1 MENNMIESKTVAVRE
16 KQIGDTLCIIE
27 TAVSATAKE
36 SVHNKLKRLIT
47 DAAEHNHHQANV
59 A

>member
-1 MENNMIESKTVAVRE
+1 MKDMPKNTTISVRE

-36 SVHNKLKRLIT
+36 TVKAKIKRLIS
-47 DAAEHNHHQANV
+47 DASESTPMPKTAP
-59 A
+59 